1 MKREYP
7 PEKILSILK
16 NSRLFSQFDED
27 QLIKLISFSIV
38 EHFEQGS
45 TVLHEGVHNENIY
58 LLMEGSVAVYVG
70 DELIM
75 RLRRVGDILGEM
87 SVINNSVTTASVVA
101 ETLVVL
107 FVIPSGNIY
116 DSQNPDIHS
125 LWFKIFSDILS
136 DKLAMTN
143 KRLMGYQA
151 TSEELHSKKQELIQK
166 TMILQSVMGSM
177 TDGVVVADNQ
187 GKILHVNSA
196 FVKTVGINDLPPN
209 YHNWPEKI
217 GLFKPDGKTLYSVSE
232 LFIDNEGEGRSAE
245 TAVPMD
251 FHEIYIKNKYLQE
264 DVWLHATSSTL
275 KAEDGTRL
283 GGTVFVFRDY
293 TVKKHEEQALV
304 KAKENA
310 EATARAKS
318 YFLSVMSHELRN
330 PLNAILG
337 MSNIL
342 QNSNI
347 TPEQSQYVETIT
359 KSGSELLD
367 KIKNIMDFNHL
378 ESGGVELKKIPYS
391 LAHLIEDT
399 LIRYSD
405 MAKEKQISVRTDI
418 SGLAKTG
425 MDILIGDPERV
436 GQILGHLVDNA
447 IKFSSSGE
455 VLVCVAATA
464 GSDSGSEEFETEE
477 FETEDFDSLRT
488 DRNLL
493 INTDGNRLIN
503 LEFEISDHG
512 IGISSQQIS
521 LLFKPFSQADSSYR
535 RKFEGTGLGLAIC
548 KRLIELMGGS
558 IKVHSEFGR
567 GARFIFNIVQSI
579 CDSPPVFQKIDLV
592 NKPVVRE
599 KDGEQRPSSSAN
611 SKLSASYNSRS
622 QDVSR
627 SSASE
632 DSQSQDVLKILVA
645 EDNKVNQMLI
655 KKILTKLGYSPV
667 IVDNGLKAVM
677 ACEKEHFD
685 LILMDIQMPEMDGL
699 EASRKILDNAA
710 KCRSSCSNGK
720 KISKNMEIRPPTIVA
735 LTANIAEGSK
745 EACLAAGMAYY
756 MSKPLKLERLTEI
769 LDQLGVQADQ

>member
-1 MKREYP
+1 
-7 PEKILSILK
+7 
-16 NSRLFSQFDED
+16 
-27 QLIKLISFSIV
+27 
-38 EHFEQGS
+38 
-45 TVLHEGVHNENIY
+45 
-58 LLMEGSVAVYVG
+58 
-70 DELIM
+70 
-75 RLRRVGDILGEM
+75 
-87 SVINNSVTTASVVA
+87 
-101 ETLVVL
+101 
-107 FVIPSGNIY
+107 
-116 DSQNPDIHS
+116 
-125 LWFKIFSDILS
+125 
-136 DKLAMTN
+136 
-143 KRLMGYQA
+143 
-151 TSEELHSKKQELIQK
+151 
-166 TMILQSVMGSM
+166 MILQSVKGSM
-177 TDGVVVADNQ
+177 IDGVVVADNQ
-187 GKILHVNSA
+187 GKILHLNIS
-196 FVKTVGINDLPPN
+196 FVKTVGINDLPPS
-209 YHNWPEKI
+209 YHNWSEKI
-217 GLFKPDGKTLYSVSE
+217 GLFQPDGKTLYSVSE

-251 FHEIYIKNKYLQE
+251 FHEIYIKTTYLQE

-337 MSNIL
+337 MSNML

-418 SGLAKTG
+418 SGLVKTG
-425 MDILIGDPERV
+425 MDIFIGDPERV

-464 GSDSGSEEFETEE
+464 GSDAGSEE

-503 LEFEISDHG
+503 LEFEISDQG

-579 CDSPPVFQKIDLV
+579 CDSPPVFQKIDLF
-592 NKPVVRE
+592 NTPVVRE

-611 SKLSASYNSRS
+611 SKMSASYNSRS

-699 EASRKILDNAA
+699 EASRKILDNASKYSRSCCNA
-710 KCRSSCSNGK
+710 KE
-720 KISKNMEIRPPTIVA
+720 ISANMEIRLPTIVA